1 MSDPN
6 NSSPKACHCCG
17 LVQLVPKHSDD
28 SVSNDFVAVCSRC
41 DTPIASSACRESMRA
56 KVSAFSI
63 AALALYPSAILL
75 PIMKIERLGHHHE
88 SSVLGGIWELVTSGN
103 IFIAAVIFLFSI
115 LFPLFKLIALV
126 ELTWLELFSHRHRAF
141 TYRMMEWAGKWS
153 MMDVML
159 IAFLVMSVKLSGLIE
174 FQFGLAIFSFFACVS
189 FSLLATIAFDPHAL
203 WETS

>member
-1 MSDPN
+1 MPKTI
-6 NSSPKACHCCG
+6 NSPPKACHCCG
-17 LVQLVPKHSDD
+17 LVQVVPKHSDE
-28 SVSNDFVAVCSRC
+28 FVVVCARC
-41 DTPIASSACRESMRA
+41 ETPIASKSCRESMRS
-56 KVSAFSI
+56 KVSAFSV

-88 SSVLGGIWELVTSGN
+88 SSVLGGIWELATTGN
-103 IFIAAVIFLFSI
+103 LFIAGIIFVFSI
-115 LFPLFKLIALV
+115 LFPLFKLLALV
-126 ELTWLELFSHRHRAF
+126 ELTWLELFSTRHRAL

-174 FQFGLAIFSFFACVS
+174 FQFGLAVFSFFACVC